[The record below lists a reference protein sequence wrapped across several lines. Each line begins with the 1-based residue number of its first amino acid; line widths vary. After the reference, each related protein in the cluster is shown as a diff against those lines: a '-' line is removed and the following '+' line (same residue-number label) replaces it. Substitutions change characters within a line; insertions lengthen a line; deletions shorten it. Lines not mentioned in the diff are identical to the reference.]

1 VGISGILSR
10 SIGSGEAT
18 RETRVGFSV
27 THDPHGDRRMR
38 DIFPD
43 STVVPGHTAG
53 AFPSLQINDYNQF
66 YW

>member
-27 THDPHGDRRMR
+27 TPHGGWRMR

-43 STVVPGHTAG
+43 STVVPGPTAG